1 MNKLKSRKLWCAIS
15 GTALSILAV
24 FFAPEVV
31 ENIEQF
37 IVMLSPL
44 LVYIVGQSAVDCCKA
59 RGESRD
65 KREDEG
71 KQGFVHTDLG
81 KSEQEGCKP

>member
-15 GTALSILAV
+15 GTILSVLAV

-37 IVMLSPL
+37 IMMLSPL

-59 RGESRD
+59 AKPKDDVSEKGE
-65 KREDEG
+65 
-71 KQGFVHTDLG
+71 L
-81 KSEQEGCKP
+81 

>member
-15 GTALSILAV
+15 GTILSVLAV

-37 IVMLSPL
+37 IMMLSPL

-59 RGESRD
+59 R
-65 KREDEG
+65 KDE
-71 KQGFVHTDLG
+71 KDLG
-81 KSEQEGCKP
+81 KSKQEGCRP